1 MSDSLI
7 DILAARSGIVCAVGA
22 GGKKTTL
29 HRIAQAHPGRVG
41 LTATVPMTP
50 VPDDVGAETVIGP
63 AETLADLVPERAE
76 RHRVVVFAEPS
87 VKAGRLAGL
96 DPAAI
101 APLHRDAHFDVT
113 LVKADGARMRFMK
126 APQPDEPAL
135 PPGVTTVLPVVSAR
149 IVGRP
154 LTDKLAHRV
163 ERIEQVTGVRQGEP
177 VTPTHIA
184 RLLASDRGA
193 LHRVG
198 DTAIVPIINMVDDAA
213 TAELARQAAREAL
226 SLTDRFDRVVLAS
239 MTADEPVTDVV
250 YSA

>member
-1 MSDSLI
+1 MSDTLI

-29 HRIAQAHPGRVG
+29 HRIARAHPGRVG

-50 VPDDVGAETVIGP
+50 VPDDVGAETVIGT
-63 AETLADLVPERAE
+63 AETLAALVPECAE
-76 RHRVVVFAEPS
+76 KHRVVVFAEPS

-135 PPGVTTVLPVVSAR
+135 PPGVTTVLPIVSAR
-149 IVGRP
+149 IIGRP
-154 LTDKLAHRV
+154 LTDKLAHRI
-163 ERIEQVTGVRQGEP
+163 ERIEAVTGARVGET

-184 RLLASDRGA
+184 RLLASEDGA
-193 LHRVG
+193 LHKVG
-198 DTAIVPIINMVDDAA
+198 DATVVPVINMVDDIASA
-213 TAELARQAAREAL
+213 DPARQAAREAL
-226 SLTDRFDRVVLAS
+226 SLTGRFDRVVLAS
-239 MTADEPVTDVV
+239 MTADEPVIEVV
-250 YSA
+250 YAA